1 MCRYRSADSIQPCR
15 VVLVVINL
23 LLAEL
28 HVRCLKIFMQ
38 DFQECKA
45 CVKVGLFFWGGFC
58 FVFLSMDTKMSTMS
72 PFGGEAGSG
81 EFSGVLQFE
90 HLFAPEDTANI
101 LFALFLISTSY
112 TTTSSHELL
121 FVSSLTQDQFAMGD
135 TPPPTIIN
143 TAIIHAS
150 ILIVV

>member
-1 MCRYRSADSIQPCR
+1 MPCCFSSDKPAAGR
-15 VVLVVINL
+15 TPRAVSKNL
-23 LLAEL
+23 YAGFLGMQS
-28 HVRCLKIFMQ
+28 VRQSWTVFL
-38 DFQECKA
+38 
-45 CVKVGLFFWGGFC
+45 GGGVC

-90 HLFAPEDTANI
+90 HLFAPEDTPNI

-135 TPPPTIIN
+135 TPPPQ
-143 TAIIHAS
+143 
-150 ILIVV
+150 LL

>member
-28 HVRCLKIFMQ
+28 HVQCLKIFMQ

-45 CVKVGLFFWGGFC
+45 CVKVGLFFC
-58 FVFLSMDTKMSTMS
+58 FLFFGSMDTKMSTMS

-81 EFSGVLQFE
+81 EFSGGLQFE
-90 HLFAPEDTANI
+90 DAVPVLLEGVSALLPGFPITMHSTLVNKLLQTVQVFFII
-101 LFALFLISTSY
+101 LLS
-112 TTTSSHELL
+112 
-121 FVSSLTQDQFAMGD
+121 G
-135 TPPPTIIN
+135 
-143 TAIIHAS
+143 
-150 ILIVV
+150 